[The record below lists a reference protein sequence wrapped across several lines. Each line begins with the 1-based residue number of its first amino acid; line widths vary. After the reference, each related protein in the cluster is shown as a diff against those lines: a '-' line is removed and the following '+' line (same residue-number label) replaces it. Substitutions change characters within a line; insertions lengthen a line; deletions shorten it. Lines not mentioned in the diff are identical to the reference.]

1 MKIVGLTGGIASGK
15 STVSNILAKFGL
27 PIIDCDKIS
36 REILL
41 PNKPAYQKVLEQFG
55 REIANQDGS
64 INRKAL
70 ASIVF
75 ADSQALSQLNHITH
89 PAIIQEIKERLA
101 ALELKLCP
109 AAVVDA
115 PLLLEAGL
123 DKLTTEIWVVTAD
136 RETKIQRAMLRDNA
150 TREQVLLRM
159 ENQLDDQER
168 LAHADVVITNN
179 GSIAQLEN
187 TIKELLNQRG
197 LL

>member
-15 STVSNILAKFGL
+15 STVSNILMKFGL

-55 REIANQDGS
+55 SEIANQDGS

-70 ASIVF
+70 ADVVF
-75 ADSQALSQLNHITH
+75 ENSQALAQLNSITH
-89 PAIIQEIKERLA
+89 PAIIYEVKGRLA
-101 ALELKLCP
+101 ALQQKFCP
-109 AAVVDA
+109 AVIIDA

-123 DKLTTEIWVVTAD
+123 DTLTTEIWVVTAD

-150 TREQVLLRM
+150 TREQVLHRM
-159 ENQLDDQER
+159 KNQLDDQAR
-168 LAHADVVITNN
+168 IARADVVITNN